1 MESASFNPDC
11 RKHFASFER
20 RARLRTQTDR
30 QFSARAL
37 SGEGPIDSLAVAQKR
52 ARRDGEDDVGPREA
66 LRGRRPR
73 PRRRQIRPVRRS
85 IRARRRDRPRGTDRV
100 PGSPR
105 APRARSAPFTLVPI
119 RPRSRCERRS
129 LRTFSPGAVRGRRRF
144 IRSFLP
150 PASPRLTRL
159 SPLAPRAGDVAA
171 TAEAAIAAE
180 TEETTADD
188 GARPIVRIPESRSN
202 RDRIESRR
210 VASRTLVPIRP
221 RSRGERRSLRTFAN
235 PRTQNRFALGSIR
248 PPGRSVVSRPE
259 QHPPPRRRR
268 RRRRRLLLLLLA
280 GARRA
285 ARGRGRGPPRR
296 RRVAAAAPPAS
307 TSPPP
312 ACSACPSPA
321 AASASRRSSSCGA
334 RRGEPLPAERR
345 R

>member
-20 RARLRTQTDR
+20 RARLVLVPTDNSPR
-30 QFSARAL
+30 EL
-37 SGEGPIDSLAVAQKR
+37 EGPIDSLAVAQKR

-85 IRARRRDRPRGTDRV
+85 IRARRRDRPLQDGSGPRV
-100 PGSPR
+100 PPR
-105 APRARSAPFTLVPI
+105 PRARSALRFTLVPT
-119 RPRSRCERRS
+119 RPRSSRRERRS
-129 LRTFSPGAVRGRRRF
+129 LRTHSPGAVRGRRRF

-159 SPLAPRAGDVAA
+159 SPLASRAGDVAA

-221 RSRGERRSLRTFAN
+221 RENAVN
-235 PRTQNRFALGSIR
+235 ADP
-248 PPGRSVVSRPE
+248 
-259 QHPPPRRRR
+259 
-268 RRRRRLLLLLLA
+268 
-280 GARRA
+280 
-285 ARGRGRGPPRR
+285 
-296 RRVAAAAPPAS
+296 
-307 TSPPP
+307 
-312 ACSACPSPA
+312 
-321 AASASRRSSSCGA
+321 
-334 RRGEPLPAERR
+334 
-345 R
+345 